1 MTQYVNVYEYF
12 LTFICRQ
19 NGEKMAKTP
28 RKLRK
33 RGRPPKG
40 EFANKNATLT
50 TRLTEPVREGLE
62 REAKRN
68 GRSLS
73 QEVERRLFES
83 LEAPKR
89 WERAFGNVRNR
100 ALAYMVA
107 QLAEGIE
114 QYAHKSWR
122 HDPYTCQALE
132 FGLKVVV
139 GHYAPE
145 GKPEVPDTIAADIAR
160 SPEINEQ
167 FKRPEGLG
175 WAIAQGLIDAVRTHR
190 EAPPVNHPENVAYAD
205 GFYQFPKVHRAFGL
219 DKETEK

>member
-1 MTQYVNVYEYF
+1 
-12 LTFICRQ
+12 
-19 NGEKMAKTP
+19 MAKAP
-28 RKLRK
+28 MKPRK

-40 EFANKNATLT
+40 EFANKKATLT
-50 TRLTEPVREGLE
+50 TRITEPVRDGLE

-73 QEVERRLFES
+73 QEIERRLFES

-89 WERAFGNVRNR
+89 WERAFGNERNSS
-100 ALAYMVA
+100 LAFMVA

-114 QYAHKSWR
+114 RTAHTSWLR
-122 HDPYTCQALE
+122 DPYTCQALE

-145 GKPEVPDTIAADIAR
+145 GKPGVPDAIAANIAR
-160 SPEINEQ
+160 WPEINEQ

-190 EAPPVNHPENVAYAD
+190 EAPPVNHPENVSYAD

-219 DKETEK
+219 DKENEK